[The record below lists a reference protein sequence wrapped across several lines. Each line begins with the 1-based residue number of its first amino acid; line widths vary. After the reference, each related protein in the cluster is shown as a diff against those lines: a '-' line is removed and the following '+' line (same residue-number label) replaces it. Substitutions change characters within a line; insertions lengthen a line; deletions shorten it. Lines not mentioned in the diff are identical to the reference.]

1 MMKRLMQINMKHG
14 AQNYAPLPVVLN
26 KGYGIYLEDIYG
38 RKYYDFLSSYSSVN
52 QGHCHPRLVKT
63 MQEQCAQLTLCS
75 RAFHNENL
83 IEFYEYMHNTFHYDK
98 CLPMNTGVEGGET
111 AIKLARLWGYQN
123 KKVERN
129 KATVLLPF
137 NNFWGRT
144 ITACSSSSD
153 PECYR
158 NFGPYT
164 PGFQLIEYNNV
175 EILEYCLKK
184 NPNIVAYMLEP
195 IQGEAGIIIPSPEY
209 LQKVREL
216 CTRYNVLM
224 ICDEVQTGIGRTGN
238 LLASPCD
245 ENRAD
250 IIILGKALTGG
261 MLPMSAI
268 LTDNHVMEFMKPGM
282 HGSTYGGNP
291 LAAKIAMEAIDI
303 VIEEKLMEN
312 AVIMGDLFRRQLE
325 KYKGD
330 IIKEIRGVGL
340 MNAIEFHRSDQAIR
354 FVHECFKSGLLCK
367 TTHETVVRMCPPL
380 TISEQEMSEA
390 IETIDIVINVMKE

>member
-1 MMKRLMQINMKHG
+1 
-14 AQNYAPLPVVLN
+14 
-26 KGYGIYLEDIYG
+26 
-38 RKYYDFLSSYSSVN
+38 
-52 QGHCHPRLVKT
+52 
-63 MQEQCAQLTLCS
+63 
-75 RAFHNENL
+75 
-83 IEFYEYMHNTFHYDK
+83 
-98 CLPMNTGVEGGET
+98 
-111 AIKLARLWGYQN
+111 
-123 KKVERN
+123 
-129 KATVLLPF
+129 
-137 NNFWGRT
+137 
-144 ITACSSSSD
+144 
-153 PECYR
+153 
-158 NFGPYT
+158 
-164 PGFQLIEYNNV
+164 
-175 EILEYCLKK
+175 
-184 NPNIVAYMLEP
+184 
-195 IQGEAGIIIPSPEY
+195 
-209 LQKVREL
+209 
-216 CTRYNVLM
+216 
-224 ICDEVQTGIGRTGN
+224 
-238 LLASPCD
+238 
-245 ENRAD
+245 
-250 IIILGKALTGG
+250 

-340 MNAIEFHRSDQAIR
+340 MNAIEFHRSDQASR